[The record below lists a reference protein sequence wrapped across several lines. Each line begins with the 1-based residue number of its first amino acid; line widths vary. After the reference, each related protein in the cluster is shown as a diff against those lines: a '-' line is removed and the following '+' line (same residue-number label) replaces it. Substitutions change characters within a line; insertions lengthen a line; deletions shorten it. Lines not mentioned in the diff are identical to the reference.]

1 MYISP
6 TLAALVYIRNTAVR
20 CLWPRSNYTVFL
32 WRSQS
37 LAPSARGGSERLAP
51 AKSIAAETPNQKSG
65 GSKDEPIQWKSM
77 DATKSR
83 IITTTAPEQ
92 TTSEPRP
99 ATTASATWSWRQR
112 APNNLRYSSRCLEV
126 EFYEETSPRC
136 LRPIARPTLS
146 GGCAAGSCARRWDN
160 ITYRSASGTS
170 RNR

>member
-20 CLWPRSNYTVFL
+20 CLWPRSNHTVFL

-99 ATTASATWSWRQR
+99 ATTASATWSQTLCP
-112 APNNLRYSSRCLEV
+112 APLQVRL
-126 EFYEETSPRC
+126 PRGHR
-136 LRPIARPTLS
+136 LA
-146 GGCAAGSCARRWDN
+146 SCADGRKTGERLRRLELEAARTEQSTHL
-160 ITYRSASGTS
+160 IEVRRS
-170 RNR
+170 